1 MITTMFFLVVPLLE
15 RALRIIILL
24 ARNAEKGGGV
34 LMPIILPNLKHSF
47 ICLILFPFLFP
58 FPFPFPVLD
67 FQIFHTPTGTASEF
81 NNMKDWKTLKLEIKP
96 SFKAGKLYFY

>member
-1 MITTMFFLVVPLLE
+1 MITTMFFVVVPLLE

-47 ICLILFPFLFP
+47 ICLILFPF
-58 FPFPFPVLD
+58 PFPVLD

-81 NNMKDWKTLKLEIKP
+81 NNVKDWKTLKLEIKP